1 MPALPSENAPSD
13 DFGPYKVLR
22 RLGEGGY
29 GTTYLVERTL
39 EGGLTKRFCLKHVKN
54 SVPESDPRHAEF
66 IDEAKALS
74 LLDSHPGIVH
84 LVDFLRT
91 ERNQLV
97 LVMEYVHGRDLHA
110 LLRQLATQLP
120 PRRLPPFV
128 AVHVVAEVCSALDHA
143 HNLPQR
149 VVHRDITPA
158 NIFLGTDGHVKL
170 GDFGIATFA
179 GRQQHTATQ
188 DIKGNLRYLSPEQLD
203 KANPIDAQS
212 DLFSLG
218 AVLYELL
225 AGRPAFEGQIGQVAN
240 SILKG
245 KYRPL
250 AEHAP
255 DVDEELSV
263 LVDLLLAPDKQVR
276 PRSARDVRTRLLRLQ
291 HRADARDVLGALVRN
306 SLGDDAELSPPR
318 LTEPLTGT
326 APKATNSR
334 ASSSPLSL
342 PALPQRVMPLHPAT
356 SNAPS
361 PTLATTHGS
370 PRREGANTRP
380 ATSRR
385 SLHALA
391 IAAAALS
398 IVLVATFRPW
408 AREPASIAQPVP
420 PSSLSASP
428 RSSAPTLSPP
438 TESPAT
444 TRPPE
449 TASVAED
456 FDTAKG
462 TVSAAVTTRTTDD
475 QIERESAPAGTP
487 ADQPQTRG
495 ERRARRSQASVPATS
510 KLTVLVHNFGYVKIG
525 SLGPFRTPAKDI
537 ELPAGAHTVRVFDSD
552 QCITE
557 LRRVNVD
564 LRPGEVKTLEL
575 HVTDKN

>member
-1 MPALPSENAPSD
+1 MPALPSENAPPD
-13 DFGPYKVLR
+13 DFGPYKVIR
-22 RLGEGGY
+22 QLGEGGY

-39 EGGLTKRFCLKHVKN
+39 EGGLTKRFCLKRVKN
-54 SVPESDPRHAEF
+54 SVPHDDPRHAEF
-66 IDEAKALS
+66 FDEAKALS

-110 LLRQLATQLP
+110 LLRHLATQLP

-128 AVHVVAEVCSALDHA
+128 AVYVIAEVCSALDHA

-188 DIKGNLRYLSPEQLD
+188 DIKGNIRYLSPEQLD
-203 KANPIDAQS
+203 KTNPIDPQS

-225 AGRPAFEGQIGQVAN
+225 AGRPPFEGEIGHVAT
-240 SILKG
+240 SILLG
-245 KYRPL
+245 KYKPL
-250 AEHAP
+250 AEYAP
-255 DVDEELSV
+255 GVDEELTA
-263 LVDLLLAPDKQVR
+263 LVDELLAADKQFR
-276 PRSARDVRTRLLRLQ
+276 PRNAREVRTRLLRLQ
-291 HRADARDVLGALVRN
+291 HRVDARDVLGTLVRN
-306 SLGDDAELSPPR
+306 SFNDDAELSPPR

-326 APKATNSR
+326 AAKVTRSR
-334 ASSSPLSL
+334 APSPPPSL
-342 PALPQRVMPLHPAT
+342 PAVPQRAQRVMPLRPAT
-356 SNAPS
+356 SNAPA
-361 PTLATTHGS
+361 PQVAAEPGS
-370 PRREGANTRP
+370 PRSGRANARS

-385 SLHALA
+385 WMVALA
-391 IAAAALS
+391 TAAAALS
-398 IVLVATFRPW
+398 VVLVTTLRPW
-408 AREPASIAQPVP
+408 AREPPSIDRPVP

-428 RSSAPTLSPP
+428 RSSAPALPLPP
-438 TESPAT
+438 ASTAT
-444 TRPPE
+444 TPPPGVAAVTDDAG
-449 TASVAED
+449 TATEAVGE
-456 FDTAKG
+456 
-462 TVSAAVTTRTTDD
+462 AVTTRTTEG
-475 QIERESAPAGTP
+475 QTERESPP
-487 ADQPQTRG
+487 PDQPQSRG
-495 ERRARRSQASVPATS
+495 ERRGRRSQTSVPATS

-537 ELPAGAHTVRVFDSD
+537 ELPAGAHTVRVFDSE